1 MNIHDIEKGGNPLKI
16 IILKGKYLVLSMGVI
31 LLIILGLFYLR
42 SNHISVLRYALL
54 HEPIR
59 NGDPSVSKMAIT
71 CNVDW
76 GNEVIPE
83 ILEVLDEK
91 DIKITFFVTGRW
103 ASKYPELLQEIYNRG
118 HEIGNH
124 GYSHKVHSKMSEK
137 ENYLEIKKAEETIEK
152 VLKIKLKYFAPPA
165 GDYGEA
171 TLEAAEKL
179 GYQTVLWSIDTIDWK
194 EGSTVNVIVS
204 RVMKKP
210 HHGAILLMH
219 PKSETAKALPIFI
232 DRIKEEGI
240 QLGTVSNLLE

>member
-1 MNIHDIEKGGNPLKI
+1 M
-16 IILKGKYLVLSMGVI
+16 
-31 LLIILGLFYLR
+31 LGFIFIW
-42 SNHISVLRYALL
+42 NNNISVLQYALL
-54 HEPIR
+54 REPIR
-59 NGDPSVSKMAIT
+59 NGDPSLSKAAIT

-83 ILEVLDEK
+83 ILEVLEDK
-91 DIKITFFVTGRW
+91 NIKITFFVTGRW
-103 ASKYPELLQEIYNRG
+103 ASKYPELLQEIYDRG

-124 GYSHKVHSKMSEK
+124 GYSHKAHSKMNEK
-137 ENYLEIKKAEETIEK
+137 ENYLEIKKAEEAIEK
-152 VLKIKLKYFAPPA
+152 VLGIKLKYFAPPS

-179 GYQTVLWSIDTIDWK
+179 GYQTILWSIDTIDWK
-194 EGSTVNVIVS
+194 EGSTADVILS

-219 PKSETAKALPIFI
+219 PKSETAKALPILI
-232 DRIKEEGI
+232 DKIREEGI